1 LVKEPKTR
9 RYIKEFS
16 LKISLFTKEMFNKMF
31 KLGLPTA
38 LQMFFEV
45 TAFAAAAF
53 ICGLISSTDIASH
66 QIALSM
72 ASFTFNLCIGFSVA
86 STVMIGNKM
95 GVKDFEGLRKIGI
108 NNFKLTLIYMGF
120 CGLMFILFRNVLPH
134 FFTKESDVLVINLA
148 SKLMI
153 IAALF
158 QLSDGI
164 QVTALG
170 CLRGI
175 QDVKI
180 PSVITFLAY
189 WVFTIPVGYFL
200 CVTLKM
206 GAFGMWIALE
216 SV

>member
-1 LVKEPKTR
+1 
-9 RYIKEFS
+9 
-16 LKISLFTKEMFNKMF
+16 
-31 KLGLPTA
+31 
-38 LQMFFEV
+38 
-45 TAFAAAAF
+45 
-53 ICGLISSTDIASH
+53 
-66 QIALSM
+66 
-72 ASFTFNLCIGFSVA
+72 
-86 STVMIGNKM
+86 
-95 GVKDFEGLRKIGI
+95 LRKIGI

-200 CVTLKM
+200 CDFENGSFWDVDCV
-206 GAFGMWIALE
+206 GNRIDDFCDSFGN
-216 SV
+216 